1 MLFLYVTS
9 MNVLMPAYHNH
20 IYPSAA
26 VRMIIYWL
34 LQTYQ
39 LVSIFS
45 GPTLQLKYV
54 AVSYFTSLYTLIELR
69 TYGLSSWIVL
79 YIFVKSSLYD
89 HSQNN
94 YVEAAES
101 QLVWM
106 EVTLFKAMNVF
117 PFSHEWYY
125 ALSPLCG
132 W

>member
-9 MNVLMPAYHNH
+9 INVSMPGYHNH
-20 IYPSAA
+20 TYLSAS

-54 AVSYFTSLYTLIELR
+54 AVSYLTSLYTPIVLR
-69 TYGLSSWIVL
+69 TYGISSWIVL

-89 HSQNN
+89 HSQND
-94 YVEAAES
+94 YVGADES
-101 QLVWM
+101 QLVWV
-106 EVTLFKAMNVF
+106 EVTLFKALNVF